1 MFPLKQPQQPKAKSN
16 TELVS
21 PGLIKETSF
30 VVGHLSQ
37 VSIRPVPWL

>member
-1 MFPLKQPQQPKAKSN
+1 MLPLKQPQKPKAKSN

-30 VVGHLSQ
+30 VAGHLSQ
-37 VSIRPVPWL
+37 VSIHPVPWL